1 MKAKLIIEGKEIEIE
16 ISEEEY
22 KKLQPSEEKKTG
34 YERVSESDIY
44 FYANSRGYVETCTE
58 DCYDIDNEYYES
70 ANYYSDKTVAENN
83 ARADKLMRQLRRFA
97 VEHRERGVDFNN
109 TKTEKYYIYYNYD
122 YNELRT
128 TFMFYA
134 KHFGVIQFDS
144 KETIET
150 TIKLTINIAEDKYKF
165 YYYGEYRYR
174 YNTMIKDLGI
184 QYEIYENEMDFYK
197 DCHKAEFYKDYND
210 KYFLN

>member
-34 YERVSESDIY
+34 YERVAKNGYYFYEFGKGDVESD
-44 FYANSRGYVETCTE
+44 VE

-97 VEHRERGVDFNN
+97 VEHRKYKANFNSIN
-109 TKTEKYYIYYNYD
+109 ATRFYIIYQCEI
-122 YNELRT
+122 NEIKPYHT
-128 TFMFYA
+128 SYA
-134 KHFGVIQFDS
+134 IYFGAIYFDS
-144 KETIET
+144 EETAQAAIDEFHDELIWYFT
-150 TIKLTINIAEDKYKF
+150 E
-165 YYYGEYRYR
+165 
-174 YNTMIKDLGI
+174 
-184 QYEIYENEMDFYK
+184 YK
-197 DCHKAEFYKDYND
+197 DS
-210 KYFLN
+210 L